1 MLQLGR
7 GGATVEMYEGR
18 SLTSYVK
25 PTRFLVDFG
34 TNSSFAPRAFRPR
47 SPSRDPLRLASLHT
61 SMLALLTAP
70 SGRVLAPGA
79 AAAIQEGTLHF
90 EAGFMPQRL
99 VADLRQDA
107 EACAEAGLFESAGSG
122 DRAGAADHMRSAQYC
137 DPIARDRGIGCF
149 DAVYALWERLDMAR
163 QELSEELGL
172 ELAAEMEIHYVR
184 YPAGGFYHRHVD
196 DETQLL
202 ETRPSRRAVSF
213 ICRLPCLIGPA
224 MVRPGSRRAGFTSA
238 RGGPGRR
245 LGAASLSQPASWA
258 ALAGT
263 QGSPRAYRAWSFLVQ
278 AT

>member
-25 PTRFLVDFG
+25 PTRFLSQRVPD
-34 TNSSFAPRAFRPR
+34 FRPAIPR
-47 SPSRDPLRLASLHT
+47 SREARSTPSRLTPHT
-61 SMLALLTAP
+61 IMLALLTAP

-79 AAAIQEGTLHF
+79 AAAIQEGSLHF

-107 EACAEAGLFESAGSG
+107 EACAEAGLFERAGSG

-149 DAVYALWERLDMAR
+149 DAFYALWERLDMAR

-245 LGAASLSQPASWA
+245 LGAASLGQPASWA

>member
-25 PTRFLVDFG
+25 PRWLRQRVPQF
-34 TNSSFAPRAFRPR
+34 
-47 SPSRDPLRLASLHT
+47 SPPIHPGIHSVSPHLHT
-61 SMLALLTAP
+61 IMLALLTAP

-79 AAAIQEGTLHF
+79 AAAIQEGSLHF

-184 YPAGGFYHRHVD
+184 YPEGGFYHRHVD
-196 DETQLL
+196 DEPQLL

-213 ICRLPCLIGPA
+213 ICPA
-224 MVRPGSRRAGFTSA
+224 CRVN
-238 RGGPGRR
+238 
-245 LGAASLSQPASWA
+245 
-258 ALAGT
+258 
-263 QGSPRAYRAWSFLVQ
+263 
-278 AT
+278 

>member
-18 SLTSYVK
+18 SLTSYVM
-25 PTRFLVDFG
+25 PPEIERVPRF
-34 TNSSFAPRAFRPR
+34 SPRHPQIPLHSA
-47 SPSRDPLRLASLHT
+47 SPQHLHT
-61 SMLALLTAP
+61 IMLALLTAP

-245 LGAASLSQPASWA
+245 LGAASLGQPASWA

-263 QGSPRAYRAWSFLVQ
+263 QGSPRAYRWSFLVQ